1 MPDLAAWAAELADA
15 RTALLAQNLI
25 LADHLL
31 TNVQLKI
38 RAARATA
45 LLEAAQARRTVLP
58 VAEPHKRRGV
68 GRGPVNSNQAK
79 NARAARR
86 RSVIDQLCEEE

>member
-1 MPDLAAWAAELADA
+1 MPDLTAWAAELVDA
-15 RTALLAQNLI
+15 RAALLAQNLI

-38 RAARATA
+38 RAARAA
-45 LLEAAQARRTVLP
+45 QLIEAAQARKTVLP
-58 VAEPHKRRGV
+58 MADPPKRRGA

-79 NARAARR
+79 HARAARK